1 MTLSDLSAIE
11 DREALQRR
19 TLNVLRLGV
28 VPGQAAV
35 AGTVAV
41 VSLLAKDMLG
51 SDRLAGLGSA
61 AFTFGSAMVAIPLA
75 AYMRRNGRRDGL
87 ALALGIGAL
96 GALGA
101 HGALGVLGVL
111 GGARDESAAPV
122 GPGGAG
128 MAVFGTLTALIASC
142 GIAYDTA
149 GLSPAVWVA
158 ACMLPLAAL
167 VFNRKAKRSVR
178 PFERAFWSWLG
189 VAIAAGI
196 LLGATAGMQ
205 AMGAEAFAGSTVL
218 RVHEFGED
226 IRTTGKLMAV
236 SVASSRPKSPKAW
249 QARYPG
255 KKLVFRPSKKNPGE
269 GLLFEA
275 TTKRQRGRGRPRK
288 GAPIAALREQ
298 LKLRWVL
305 KRFVDMKPT
314 LNFYGMWGA
323 LQPKREQL
331 WRGAAQRMEAQLQQ
345 GNPRDF

>member
-1 MTLSDLSAIE
+1 MSDGTVPLIATGDDRTLSVTVDARVVSMVVARAPKVAHFWLHGFLEKSLRDHRVEWLRSKGTKFGRRGKDGNSKAIKVHRINE
-11 DREALQRR
+11 GPDAPRDDDVIY
-19 TLNVLRLGV
+19 NVSPKNQKTTSV
-28 VPGQAAV
+28 AQAV
-35 AGTVAV
+35 AG
-41 VSLLAKDMLG
+41 L
-51 SDRLAGLGSA
+51 
-61 AFTFGSAMVAIPLA
+61 
-75 AYMRRNGRRDGL
+75 
-87 ALALGIGAL
+87 
-96 GALGA
+96 
-101 HGALGVLGVL
+101 
-111 GGARDESAAPV
+111 
-122 GPGGAG
+122 
-128 MAVFGTLTALIASC
+128 
-142 GIAYDTA
+142 
-149 GLSPAVWVA
+149 
-158 ACMLPLAAL
+158 
-167 VFNRKAKRSVR
+167 
-178 PFERAFWSWLG
+178 
-189 VAIAAGI
+189 
-196 LLGATAGMQ
+196 Q

-236 SVASSRPKSPKAW
+236 SVANSRPKSPKAW